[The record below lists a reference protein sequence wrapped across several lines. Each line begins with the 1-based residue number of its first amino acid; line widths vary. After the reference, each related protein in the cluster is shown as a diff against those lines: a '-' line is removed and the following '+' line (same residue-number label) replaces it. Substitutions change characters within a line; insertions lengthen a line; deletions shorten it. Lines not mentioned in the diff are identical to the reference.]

1 MKEDDVE
8 DDQPAADQLEAEKL
22 GESKKKGKK
31 RGEAVGMEEDLEEN
45 LLEGKSLIFWFF
57 FISLVSSFSLNVS
70 L

>member
-45 LLEGKSLIFWFF
+45 LLEGKSLIF
-57 FISLVSSFSLNVS
+57 
-70 L
+70 